1 MLTKLRNSFKL
12 DFEPNI
18 RFNIYNGIA
27 LAISTNLVN
36 PYFAKFAE
44 RLGAN
49 AYAIASLN
57 SLPAFISLFALI
69 PGALFIDA
77 LGNKIK
83 STATLM
89 LVHKL
94 FFLMMAALPLFDI
107 PNKAW
112 LFVILVAIMNLP
124 GSIYTMGYQS
134 SIGDLFSPR
143 NRGIA
148 MSLRNKYAD
157 LFRLFVTFLSGFLLT
172 FPKSNH
178 TIIAL
183 YQVFFVL
190 SFVFGLWEVYTYKK
204 FDTSSCDSYNL
215 SSKARNKSSVLKDTF
230 SSLKFAMSHTLTH
243 VPYRSFLIS
252 SVLFYFGWQMGWP
265 LFNLYTIQYLGANE
279 AWLSAI
285 SIASGVASIT
295 TATLWA
301 KFADRFGYPL
311 AAFIA
316 TFGMSITPFLYV
328 LSKSLSM
335 LVLFNLLIG
344 FSITGTTLV
353 LFNLLLET
361 TPNENRTTVIAFYN
375 TIIAISATVTPLI
388 GVWIM
393 DQSSIQTA
401 LCITGGFRFL
411 GCFSFLVTSIRIVRN
426 KNKTL

>member
-1 MLTKLRNSFKL
+1 MLAKLKNSL
-12 DFEPNI
+12 RTNFEPNI

-77 LGNKIK
+77 IGNKIK

-89 LVHKL
+89 LIHKL
-94 FFLMMAALPLFDI
+94 FFLMMAVLPLFDI

-112 LFVILVAIMNLP
+112 IFVILVAIMNLP

-143 NRGIA
+143 DRGIA
-148 MSLRNKYAD
+148 MSLRNKYSD

-172 FPKSNH
+172 FPKSNQ
-178 TIIAL
+178 TVITL
-183 YQVFFVL
+183 YQAFFVL
-190 SFVFGLWEVYTYKK
+190 SFVFGLWEVYSYKQ
-204 FDTSSCDSYNL
+204 FDTSSIESYGSTITKKNR
-215 SSKARNKSSVLKDTF
+215 SIVIKDAF
-230 SSLKFAMSHTLTH
+230 SSLKFAMTHTLSSI
-243 VPYRSFLIS
+243 PYRNFLIS

-285 SIASGVASIT
+285 SIASGIASIT

-328 LSKSLSM
+328 LSKSLTM

-361 TPNENRTTVIAFYN
+361 TPKENRTTVIAFYN

-393 DQSSIQTA
+393 NQTNIQIA
-401 LCITGGFRFL
+401 LCLTGGFRFI
-411 GCFSFLVTSIRIVRN
+411 GCFSFLVTSIQIVRN